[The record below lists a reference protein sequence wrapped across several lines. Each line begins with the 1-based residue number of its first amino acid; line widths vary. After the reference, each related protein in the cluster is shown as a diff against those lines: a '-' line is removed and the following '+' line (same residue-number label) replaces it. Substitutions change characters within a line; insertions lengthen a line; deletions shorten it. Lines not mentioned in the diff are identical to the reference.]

1 METYKK
7 LMNYRT
13 TASMRKSIED
23 VTDPTKNSIN
33 EKCARIRRA
42 FIDILGNYLAS
53 SYYITG
59 NRGEKKRII
68 LDRKYVHWEEEENN

>member
-1 METYKK
+1 MEIYRK
-7 LMNYRT
+7 LMKYRT
-13 TASMRKSIED
+13 TDSMLKSVED

-42 FIDILGNYLAS
+42 FVDALGRYLAF

-59 NRGEKKRII
+59 NRGEAKKIV
-68 LDRKYVHWEEEENN
+68 LDRRYVSWETEDE